1 MGARKSEHSD
11 AYGRRGAR
19 ERTGTAE
26 GEVSTA
32 KRERRRRANGPTRG
46 ARASRQRTNEL
57 ARSLLV
63 HLEVAVQLWLDLDDA
78 RQEVVDDAL
87 AAVGERVLD
96 AGERLVGR
104 LLDLGRRGRAVARVL
119 RGVSGWGFVS
129 GEARWRERGGEG
141 RGRRTASSKSWNSLS
156 FFARRASISLLASPR
171 ASLRRWLRSGG
182 HGV

>member
-1 MGARKSEHSD
+1 M
-11 AYGRRGAR
+11 
-19 ERTGTAE
+19 
-26 GEVSTA
+26 STA

-96 AGERLVGR
+96 AGERLVV
-104 LLDLGRRGRAVARVL
+104 DFWTSVAEV
-119 RGVSGWGFVS
+119 
-129 GEARWRERGGEG
+129 E
-141 RGRRTASSKSWNSLS
+141 LS
-156 FFARRASISLLASPR
+156 PECCGA
-171 ASLRRWLRSGG
+171 
-182 HGV
+182 